1 MRNDPTM
8 DRIRLSS
15 LLADRRLRMADL
27 ARALGVDKAT
37 VTRWGQKRVPAERVL
52 DVERV
57 AGIPRHDLRPDLYPR
72 EEAAP

>member
-1 MRNDPTM
+1 
-8 DRIRLSS
+8 
-15 LLADRRLRMADL
+15 MADL

-72 EEAAP
+72 EGAAP